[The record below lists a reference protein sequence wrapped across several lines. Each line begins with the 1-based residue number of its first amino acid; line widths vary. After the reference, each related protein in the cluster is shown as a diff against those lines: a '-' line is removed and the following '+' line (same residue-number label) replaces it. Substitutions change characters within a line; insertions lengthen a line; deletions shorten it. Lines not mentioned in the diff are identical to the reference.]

1 MFSHGGHLVECF
13 VENTVITVS
22 TVRDLDGHVQLR
34 SPCRPLT
41 MLTVLTQ
48 TPLSGDGRKP
58 SGSNWAASC
67 KVCRSVCARWALAA
81 FVSQPCGGRHR
92 SVQTWLPYRL
102 RNQHIPPRT
111 LARKDDLVH
120 FVFGDPS
127 QLPHLP

>member
-48 TPLSGDGRKP
+48 TPLLGGGRNFP
-58 SGSNWAASC
+58 EATGLW
-67 KVCRSVCARWALAA
+67 RFLQSVPVSVRPIVLAA
-81 FVSQPCGGRHR
+81 CRFSAVRR
-92 SVQTWLPYRL
+92 
-102 RNQHIPPRT
+102 
-111 LARKDDLVH
+111 
-120 FVFGDPS
+120 
-127 QLPHLP
+127 